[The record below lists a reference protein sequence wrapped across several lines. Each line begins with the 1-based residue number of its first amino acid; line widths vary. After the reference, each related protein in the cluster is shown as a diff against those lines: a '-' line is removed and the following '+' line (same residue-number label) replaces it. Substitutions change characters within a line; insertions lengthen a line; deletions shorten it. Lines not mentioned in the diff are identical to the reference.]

1 MLDLKIVGARIVD
14 GTGNP
19 WYLADVGIRNGRIE
33 SLGVV
38 TAKARKRLDGRG
50 LVLCPGFV
58 DVHTHADG
66 LLDRPAADN
75 LLRQGITTV
84 VSGNCGGS
92 KLSVGDMLDRVDAAR
107 PSINYATLIGHGT
120 VRGRVMGKADRKPTA
135 RELGAM
141 RRLIDRAMRDGA
153 AGIST
158 GLFYVPGA
166 YADVDELV
174 ELSKPVAAHG
184 GIYVTHARSAGGKLP
199 EAIEETAEIS
209 RRAGLPVH
217 VSHLKALHRRGRT
230 RASRASDIL
239 ALIDR
244 LRAAGVDISY
254 DLHPYTA
261 TNTSLSS
268 VALPA
273 WVARDGLLNER
284 LRDAAIRKTIRSEV
298 KGRIAWIGGTDKMA
312 IVDFSADRSLEGCTV
327 ADVARRRK
335 RGDEDTAMDLVF
347 EGNPRCVFHALRDAD
362 VRRFLTGELSM
373 VASDAHVVQTGQR
386 LVHPRNFG
394 TFPRILRDYVRENAL
409 LSLEAAVRKMTSL
422 PARRFRLA
430 GRGQIAPGYVA
441 DLLLFDPG
449 TIADH
454 ATFKNPIAYPT
465 GLHGVLVNG
474 VVAWRDGSDRIARG
488 CGRAI
493 RIG

>member
-1 MLDLKIVGARIVD
+1 MLDLKIIDARIVD

-19 WYLADVGIRNGRIE
+19 WFLADVGIRNGRIE

-92 KLSVGDMLDRVDAAR
+92 KLSVGEMLDRVDAVR

-120 VRGRVMGKADRKPTA
+120 VRGKVMGKADRKPTA

-141 RRLIDRAMRDGA
+141 RRLIDQAMRDGA
-153 AGIST
+153 VGIST

-166 YADVDELV
+166 YADVDELA
-174 ELSKPVAAHG
+174 EISKAVAAHG
-184 GIYVTHARSAGGKLP
+184 GIYATHARSAGGKLP

-217 VSHLKALHRRGRT
+217 VSHLKTLHRRGRT

-254 DLHPYTA
+254 DL
-261 TNTSLSS
+261 
-268 VALPA
+268 
-273 WVARDGLLNER
+273 
-284 LRDAAIRKTIRSEV
+284 
-298 KGRIAWIGGTDKMA
+298 
-312 IVDFSADRSLEGCTV
+312 
-327 ADVARRRK
+327 
-335 RGDEDTAMDLVF
+335 
-347 EGNPRCVFHALRDAD
+347 
-362 VRRFLTGELSM
+362 
-373 VASDAHVVQTGQR
+373 
-386 LVHPRNFG
+386 
-394 TFPRILRDYVRENAL
+394 
-409 LSLEAAVRKMTSL
+409 
-422 PARRFRLA
+422 
-430 GRGQIAPGYVA
+430 
-441 DLLLFDPG
+441 LLFDPD